1 MEFQL
6 GTDSICLGEEYLKL
20 DSSFF
25 KGKLKSSQD
34 KYWMWKLNVK
44 GGFSVREDVGLI
56 SSLFAKNDSRSGRV
70 VQALAN
76 GWKSWTPSKVVI
88 FS

>member
-6 GTDSICLGEEYLKL
+6 GTDSICLGEEYRKL

-44 GGFSVREDVGLI
+44 GGFSVREDVGLM

-76 GWKSWTPSKVVI
+76 GWEELDP
-88 FS
+88 F